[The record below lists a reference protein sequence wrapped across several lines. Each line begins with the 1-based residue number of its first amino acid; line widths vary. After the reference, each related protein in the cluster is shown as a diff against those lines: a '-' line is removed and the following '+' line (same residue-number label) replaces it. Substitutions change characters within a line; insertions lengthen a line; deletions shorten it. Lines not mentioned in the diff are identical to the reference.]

1 MGRKGPLFK
10 LKPSRS
16 HLLIKPGEVKA
27 REKARRRLSNVNVD
41 KPILT
46 LCHQSKT
53 LSLWEEKTCK
63 KRAGKI
69 IAREPASFCLT
80 PTMRTEKT
88 FASSACLAN
97 ESWRTFINSEER
109 LFCLSAAASTNW
121 PANSQRSDAPA
132 RLMTLSAVT
141 SPSNATWTRFVN
153 SVFPS
158 QTGDSTWTSAGLEI
172 MKNELMRKTSFQ
184 KHTGLLYLN
193 KRLWRHTFIFRNR
206 SFDLMK

>member
-88 FASSACLAN
+88 FAPSACLAN

-109 LFCLSAAASTNW
+109 LFCLSAAASANW

-132 RLMTLSAVT
+132 RLMTLSAAPRNAVT
-141 SPSNATWTRFVN
+141 SPSSDTWTRFVN

-158 QTGDSTWTSAGLEI
+158 QTGDSTRTSAGLEI
-172 MKNELMRKTSFQ
+172 MKIELMRKTSFQ
-184 KHTGLLYLN
+184 KHAGLL
-193 KRLWRHTFIFRNR
+193 
-206 SFDLMK
+206 